1 MYSTVRVMEHGG
13 RLATLS
19 ECPIHLSSCDDEEEE
34 DGDVVHDDNDG
45 DDDCVYFGD
54 SNDEGDDFE
63 GKKESMVM
71 RTLYCYFDI
80 AAFLAAPCGRLK
92 NYIAF
97 FSQAN

>member
-1 MYSTVRVMEHGG
+1 MLS

-19 ECPIHLSSCDDEEEE
+19 ECPIHLSSCDDADEEE

-63 GKKESMVM
+63 GKKGIDGDED
-71 RTLYCYFDI
+71 LILPF
-80 AAFLAAPCGRLK
+80 
-92 NYIAF
+92 
-97 FSQAN
+97 

>member
-1 MYSTVRVMEHGG
+1 MLS

-63 GKKESMVM
+63 GKKGIDGDED
-71 RTLYCYFDI
+71 LILPF
-80 AAFLAAPCGRLK
+80 
-92 NYIAF
+92 
-97 FSQAN
+97 